1 MNPFE
6 FGRELGS
13 HELVDRETEVASVI
27 LTVRQGSKLFLIG
40 PRRFGKTSILKVAEE
55 RLLEQ
60 GAIVLRFD
68 AESYPTLDE
77 FATALVAGAA
87 KALKGTVEKV
97 GNQIR
102 SYFSRLRPDVSFNV
116 TQEGWSIKLSADS
129 MAGEDG
135 HVTLLLEALNGL
147 EALSRAQAKQQPVG
161 LVIDEFQTIVQLGG
175 RQAESQIR
183 AAIQRH
189 RHTGYVFAGS
199 KTRMLTAMTMDTARP
214 FYRLGS
220 VIFLRS
226 VPAKD
231 FENFLVSK
239 FRASGFRVADESV
252 LRRILAISEDVPYN
266 IQQLAHACWNQLR
279 SRPPKP
285 PPALTDQIVDEAV
298 DLLIRQ
304 HDPFYTQLWSS
315 LTSIQQRTLLAVI
328 QEHGE
333 KLSSQKVSVFV
344 GKGVS
349 TVQKSL
355 DALADKDI
363 LRADEQEGG
372 VRMRFEDP
380 LFAQWIRAFR

>member
-1 MNPFE
+1 MWPFSITSFGVIVKGVMMNPFE

-161 LVIDEFQTIVQLGG
+161 LVIDEFQ
-175 RQAESQIR
+175 
-183 AAIQRH
+183 
-189 RHTGYVFAGS
+189 
-199 KTRMLTAMTMDTARP
+199 
-214 FYRLGS
+214 
-220 VIFLRS
+220 
-226 VPAKD
+226 
-231 FENFLVSK
+231 
-239 FRASGFRVADESV
+239 
-252 LRRILAISEDVPYN
+252 
-266 IQQLAHACWNQLR
+266 
-279 SRPPKP
+279 
-285 PPALTDQIVDEAV
+285 
-298 DLLIRQ
+298 
-304 HDPFYTQLWSS
+304 
-315 LTSIQQRTLLAVI
+315 
-328 QEHGE
+328 
-333 KLSSQKVSVFV
+333 
-344 GKGVS
+344 
-349 TVQKSL
+349 
-355 DALADKDI
+355 
-363 LRADEQEGG
+363 
-372 VRMRFEDP
+372 
-380 LFAQWIRAFR
+380 